1 MLAKVGGFDL
11 AGLAGVCL
19 GGGVYGIPVVL
30 DGFISG
36 AAALAAVR
44 LCPTVREYL
53 IASHVSK
60 EPGMR
65 AILAELGLEAALDCG
80 LCLGEGTGALLYL
93 PALLMAEEVYRSM
106 STFSENQI
114 EEYQELT

>member
-1 MLAKVGGFDL
+1 M
-11 AGLAGVCL
+11 
-19 GGGVYGIPVVL
+19 VL

-65 AILAELGLEAALDCG
+65 AILTELGLEAALDCG

-93 PALLMAEEVYRSM
+93 PALLMAQEVYRSM

>member
-1 MLAKVGGFDL
+1 MP
-11 AGLAGVCL
+11 
-19 GGGVYGIPVVL
+19 I
-30 DGFISG
+30 
-36 AAALAAVR
+36 R
-44 LCPTVREYL
+44 LIEVAQILHTKNSPDESELFY
-53 IASHVSK
+53 IIQK
-60 EPGMR
+60 E

>member
-1 MLAKVGGFDL
+1 MLLKEKKDYIYKNYRNATGKCILFPGCNFPSFYPKTMKKLVKLLKEHGI
-11 AGLAGVCL
+11 GVAYDCC
-19 GGGVYGIPVVL
+19 GKPI
-30 DGFISG
+30 
-36 AAALAAVR
+36 
-44 LCPTVREYL
+44 
-53 IASHVSK
+53 
-60 EPGMR
+60 
-65 AILAELGLEAALDCG
+65 AELGLEAALDCG